1 LETCTRVLDSDA
13 CENPGTALS
22 YRTIR
27 LLDTIVKL
35 FEKILLYRILSEV
48 SGRGLLRNEQFV
60 FRPKHSTAL
69 KPTRLV
75 DRVYRIFD
83 EKRLTGAV
91 FLDVAKA
98 FGTIYVDGLL
108 YKLTILN
115 FLPYLVK
122 TIASH
127 MNGWTFEASFRTATS
142 TSRSMRAGV
151 AQGGNISPVLFSLYV
166 NDMPSP
172 SRHVELALCADDTA
186 IITTSRQPTL
196 LVKYLETYLSDL

>member
-1 LETCTRVLDSDA
+1 MRVLDSYA

-48 SGRGLLRNEQFV
+48 SGRGLLHNEQFV
-60 FRPKHSTAL
+60 FRSKHSTAL

-75 DRVYRIFD
+75 DRVFRIFD

-91 FLDVAKA
+91 FFDVAKA
-98 FGTIYVDGLL
+98 FDTVYVDGLL

-115 FLPYLVK
+115 FPSYLV
-122 TIASH
+122 
-127 MNGWTFEASFRTATS
+127 ETS
-142 TSRSMRAGV
+142 LVPEWMEVRS
-151 AQGGNISPVLFSLYV
+151 ILPDSYI
-166 NDMPSP
+166 
-172 SRHVELALCADDTA
+172 H
-186 IITTSRQPTL
+186 
-196 LVKYLETYLSDL
+196 